1 MLCPPWSEMVNHSI
15 IHISIIICLKGKFPI
30 VFSFLFLKFLLQ
42 AGQGIWGRKESDVV
56 VNIVDGLQNMEE
68 NIHQNKRKAK
78 HYLGDIMAD
87 NLLWRKTGAVTAL

>member
-1 MLCPPWSEMVNHSI
+1 MVNHSI

-30 VFSFLFLKFLLQ
+30 FFFHFFFLNSYFRQDRESGGVKNLMLK
-42 AGQGIWGRKESDVV
+42 
-56 VNIVDGLQNMEE
+56 NIVDGLQSMEE